1 MRKKVHIRRNDIV
14 KVISG
19 KDRGKTGKVLRVFPR
34 KERAVVEGVNKI
46 LKHVRANPQQGIAGG
61 ILEREAP
68 IHVSN
73 LMVVCPSCNQ
83 PTRVGHTFLSDGRKV
98 RVCKKCNANID
109 K

>member
-1 MRKKVHIRRNDIV
+1 MAKKVHIKRNDIV
-14 KVISG
+14 RVISG

-34 KERAVVEGVNKI
+34 EERAVVEGLNKI
-46 LKHVRANPQQGIAGG
+46 MKHVRANPQQGIAGG

-83 PTRVGHTFLSDGRKV
+83 PTRVGYAYLSDGSKV

>member
-1 MRKKVHIRRNDIV
+1 MKKKVHIKRNDIV

-19 KDRGKTGKVLRVFPR
+19 KDKGKTGKVLKVFPQ
-34 KERAVVEGVNKI
+34 KERAVVEGINKI
-46 LKHVRANPQQGIAGG
+46 MKHVRANPQQGIAGG

-83 PTRVGHTFLSDGRKV
+83 AVRVGHSFLSDGRKV